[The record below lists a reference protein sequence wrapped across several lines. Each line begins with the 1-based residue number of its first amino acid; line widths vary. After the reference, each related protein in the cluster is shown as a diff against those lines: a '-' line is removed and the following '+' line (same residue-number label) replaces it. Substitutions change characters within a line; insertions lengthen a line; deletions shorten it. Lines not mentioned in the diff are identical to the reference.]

1 MYTRGRTAGIVLG
14 TFVCYILG
22 FLLLRRYFFAVLWR
36 MCKILHIPYF
46 GGYFSSALFELA
58 LLIFVLIMM
67 KVTGQIR
74 VLRAPRGTF
83 FRGLFTGGF
92 MIVMA
97 VFAIISAIISRM
109 DSLAF
114 RGKGTILFS
123 TVLFIFTGMAEEFM
137 FRGITADV
145 VLRRGFGAVR
155 GEAAS
160 GQSDVQRKAASGQSD
175 VQKEAASGQI
185 DVQGETVSGQMDVQ
199 GEIASGQSTGSKEN
213 ASGQRGITPGRVWEA
228 VFISGLLF
236 GLMHGLNLLTAPTL
250 GVIVQMI
257 SAVLL
262 GMVIAAIYCRSGNIW
277 VVAAIHAF
285 NDIAAG
291 FPTLVLRSDGG
302 GISGIIGSYGLT
314 HLLSLIPY
322 AVVLIVILRP
332 GKMKEIAEKFAP
344 Q

>member
-1 MYTRGRTAGIVLG
+1 MPMYTRGRTAGIVLG

-155 GEAAS
+155 GE
-160 GQSDVQRKAASGQSD
+160 DVA
-175 VQKEAASGQI
+175 E
-185 DVQGETVSGQMDVQ
+185 
-199 GEIASGQSTGSKEN
+199 
-213 ASGQRGITPGRVWEA
+213 ITPGRVWEA
-228 VFISGLLF
+228 VFVSGLLF

-322 AVVLIVILRP
+322 AVVLIVLLRRS
-332 GKMKEIAEKFAP
+332 KMKEIAEKFAP

>member
-36 MCKILHIPYF
+36 MCKILHIPYY

-155 GEAAS
+155 GEA
-160 GQSDVQRKAASGQSD
+160 VSGQSD

>member
-36 MCKILHIPYF
+36 MCKILHIPYY

-97 VFAIISAIISRM
+97 VYAIITAVISRM

-160 GQSDVQRKAASGQSD
+160 GQSDVQREAASGQSD
-175 VQKEAASGQI
+175 VQREA
-185 DVQGETVSGQMDVQ
+185 VSGQMDVQ

-213 ASGQRGITPGRVWEA
+213 VSGQMEITPGRVWEA
-228 VFISGLLF
+228 VFVSGLLF

-322 AVVLIVILRP
+322 AVVLIVLLRRS
-332 GKMKEIAEKFAP
+332 KMKEIAEKFAP

>member
-1 MYTRGRTAGIVLG
+1 MSMYTRGRTAGIVLG

-145 VLRRGFGAVR
+145 VLRRGFGTVR
-155 GEAAS
+155 GE
-160 GQSDVQRKAASGQSD
+160 
-175 VQKEAASGQI
+175 
-185 DVQGETVSGQMDVQ
+185 T
-199 GEIASGQSTGSKEN
+199 ASGQSTGSKEN

-228 VFISGLLF
+228 VFVSGLLF

>member
-1 MYTRGRTAGIVLG
+1 MSMYTRGRTAGIVLG

-145 VLRRGFGAVR
+145 VLRSGFGAVR
-155 GEAAS
+155 GEDAA
-160 GQSDVQRKAASGQSD
+160 
-175 VQKEAASGQI
+175 E
-185 DVQGETVSGQMDVQ
+185 
-199 GEIASGQSTGSKEN
+199 
-213 ASGQRGITPGRVWEA
+213 ITPGRVWEA
-228 VFISGLLF
+228 VFVSGLLF

-302 GISGIIGSYGLT
+302 GISGIIGSYGLS

-322 AVVLIVILRP
+322 AVVLIVLLRRS
-332 GKMKEIAEKFAP
+332 KMKEIAAKFAP

>member
-1 MYTRGRTAGIVLG
+1 MPMYTRGRTAGIVLG

-160 GQSDVQRKAASGQSD
+160 GQSDVQR
-175 VQKEAASGQI
+175 EAASGQI
-185 DVQGETVSGQMDVQ
+185 DVQ

-213 ASGQRGITPGRVWEA
+213 VSGQREITPGRVWEA
-228 VFISGLLF
+228 VFVSGLLF

>member
-97 VFAIISAIISRM
+97 VFAIISAIISQM
-109 DSLAF
+109 DSFAF

-155 GEAAS
+155 GE
-160 GQSDVQRKAASGQSD
+160 DVA
-175 VQKEAASGQI
+175 E
-185 DVQGETVSGQMDVQ
+185 
-199 GEIASGQSTGSKEN
+199 
-213 ASGQRGITPGRVWEA
+213 ITPGRVWEA
-228 VFISGLLF
+228 VFVSGLLF

-291 FPTLVLRSDGG
+291 FPTLILRSDGG

-332 GKMKEIAEKFAP
+332 GKMKEIAGKFAP

>member
-145 VLRRGFGAVR
+145 VLRRGFGEVR
-155 GEAAS
+155 GVDAA
-160 GQSDVQRKAASGQSD
+160 
-175 VQKEAASGQI
+175 E
-185 DVQGETVSGQMDVQ
+185 
-199 GEIASGQSTGSKEN
+199 
-213 ASGQRGITPGRVWEA
+213 ITPGRVWRA
-228 VFISGLLF
+228 VLISGILF
-236 GLMHGLNLLTAPTL
+236 GLMHALNFLSARSA

-257 SAVLL
+257 SAVLP
-262 GMVIAAIYCRSGNIW
+262 GMVLAAIYFRSGNIW
-277 VVAAIHAF
+277 VVAVIHAF
-285 NDIAAG
+285 NDFAAG
-291 FPTLVLRSDGG
+291 FPTLVLRGDG
-302 GISGIIGSYGLT
+302 GISGIIGSYGLS

-322 AVVLIVILRP
+322 LVVLLVLLRRS
-332 GKMKEIAEKFAP
+332 KMKEIAEKFAP

>member
-109 DSLAF
+109 DGLAF

-155 GEAAS
+155 GE
-160 GQSDVQRKAASGQSD
+160 DV
-175 VQKEAASGQI
+175 VE
-185 DVQGETVSGQMDVQ
+185 
-199 GEIASGQSTGSKEN
+199 
-213 ASGQRGITPGRVWEA
+213 ITPGHVWKA

-236 GLMHGLNLLTAPTL
+236 GLMHALNFLSARPE
-250 GVIVQMI
+250 GVVVQML

-262 GMVIAAIYCRSGNIW
+262 GMVIAAVYCRSGNIW
-277 VVAAIHAF
+277 AVAAIHAF

-291 FPTLVLRSDGG
+291 FPTLILRGDG
-302 GISGIIGSYGLT
+302 GISGIIGSYGLS

-322 AVVLIVILRP
+322 AVVLIIILRP
-332 GKMKEIAEKFAP
+332 GKIKEIAAGFTP

>member
-1 MYTRGRTAGIVLG
+1 MYTRRRTVGIVLG
-14 TFVCYILG
+14 TYVCYILG
-22 FLLLRRYFFAVLWR
+22 FLFLHRYFTSVLRRICSV
-36 MCKILHIPYF
+36 LHIPYI
-46 GGYFSSALFELA
+46 GGYFSAGLFELS
-58 LLIFVLIMM
+58 LLILVLIMM

-74 VLRAPRGTF
+74 VLKAPRGTF

-92 MIVMA
+92 MIAMGL
-97 VFAIISAIISRM
+97 FAIISATVSRM

-114 RGKGTILFS
+114 QGKGTILFS
-123 TVLFIFTGMAEEFM
+123 TVFFIFTGMAEEFM

-155 GEAAS
+155 GE
-160 GQSDVQRKAASGQSD
+160 DV
-175 VQKEAASGQI
+175 VE
-185 DVQGETVSGQMDVQ
+185 
-199 GEIASGQSTGSKEN
+199 
-213 ASGQRGITPGRVWEA
+213 ITPGHVWKA

-236 GLMHGLNLLTAPTL
+236 GLIHALNFLSARPE
-250 GVIVQMI
+250 GVVVQML

-262 GMVIAAIYCRSGNIW
+262 GMVIAAVYCRSGNIW
-277 VVAAIHAF
+277 AVAAIHAF

-291 FPTLVLRSDGG
+291 FPTLILRGDG
-302 GISGIIGSYGLT
+302 GISGIIGSYGLS

>member
-1 MYTRGRTAGIVLG
+1 MPMYTRGRTAGIVLG

-155 GEAAS
+155 GEA
-160 GQSDVQRKAASGQSD
+160 V
-175 VQKEAASGQI
+175 
-185 DVQGETVSGQMDVQ
+185 
-199 GEIASGQSTGSKEN
+199 SGQSTGSKEN

-228 VFISGLLF
+228 VFVSGLLF

>member
-1 MYTRGRTAGIVLG
+1 
-14 TFVCYILG
+14 
-22 FLLLRRYFFAVLWR
+22 

-46 GGYFSSALFELA
+46 GGYFSSALFEMA

-74 VLRAPRGTF
+74 VLRAPWGTF

-160 GQSDVQRKAASGQSD
+160 GQSDVQR
-175 VQKEAASGQI
+175 EAASGQI
-185 DVQGETVSGQMDVQ
+185 DVQ

-213 ASGQRGITPGRVWEA
+213 VSGQMEITPGRVWEA
-228 VFISGLLF
+228 VFVSGLLF

>member
-155 GEAAS
+155 GE
-160 GQSDVQRKAASGQSD
+160 DVA
-175 VQKEAASGQI
+175 E
-185 DVQGETVSGQMDVQ
+185 
-199 GEIASGQSTGSKEN
+199 
-213 ASGQRGITPGRVWEA
+213 ITPGRVWEA
-228 VFISGLLF
+228 VFVSGLLF

-291 FPTLVLRSDGG
+291 FPTLVLRRDGG

>member
-1 MYTRGRTAGIVLG
+1 MYTRSRTAGIVLG

-155 GEAAS
+155 GEAVS

-185 DVQGETVSGQMDVQ
+185 DVQGEF
-199 GEIASGQSTGSKEN
+199 ASGQSTGSKEN
-213 ASGQRGITPGRVWEA
+213 VSGQMEITPGRVWEA
-228 VFISGLLF
+228 VFVSGLLF

>member
-155 GEAAS
+155 GEAVA
-160 GQSDVQRKAASGQSD
+160 
-175 VQKEAASGQI
+175 E
-185 DVQGETVSGQMDVQ
+185 
-199 GEIASGQSTGSKEN
+199 
-213 ASGQRGITPGRVWEA
+213 ITPGRVWEA
-228 VFISGLLF
+228 VFVSGLLF

-322 AVVLIVILRP
+322 AVVLIVLLRRS
-332 GKMKEIAEKFAP
+332 KMKEIAEKFAP

>member
-1 MYTRGRTAGIVLG
+1 MPMYTRGRTAGIVLG

-97 VFAIISAIISRM
+97 VFAIISAIISRI

-155 GEAAS
+155 GE
-160 GQSDVQRKAASGQSD
+160 DVA
-175 VQKEAASGQI
+175 E
-185 DVQGETVSGQMDVQ
+185 
-199 GEIASGQSTGSKEN
+199 
-213 ASGQRGITPGRVWEA
+213 ITPGRVWEA
-228 VFISGLLF
+228 VFVSGLLF

>member
-155 GEAAS
+155 GE
-160 GQSDVQRKAASGQSD
+160 
-175 VQKEAASGQI
+175 
-185 DVQGETVSGQMDVQ
+185 T
-199 GEIASGQSTGSKEN
+199 
-213 ASGQRGITPGRVWEA
+213 
-228 VFISGLLF
+228 GLLF

-291 FPTLVLRSDGG
+291 FPTLVLRRDGG

-322 AVVLIVILRP
+322 AVVLIV
-332 GKMKEIAEKFAP
+332 
-344 Q
+344 

>member
-1 MYTRGRTAGIVLG
+1 MSMYTRGRTAGIVLG

-155 GEAAS
+155 GE
-160 GQSDVQRKAASGQSD
+160 
-175 VQKEAASGQI
+175 
-185 DVQGETVSGQMDVQ
+185 T
-199 GEIASGQSTGSKEN
+199 ASGQSTGSKEN

>member
-155 GEAAS
+155 GEAVS
-160 GQSDVQRKAASGQSD
+160 GQSDVQR
-175 VQKEAASGQI
+175 EAASGQI
-185 DVQGETVSGQMDVQ
+185 DVQGE
-199 GEIASGQSTGSKEN
+199 IASVQSTGSKEN
-213 ASGQRGITPGRVWEA
+213 VSGQREITPGRVWEA
-228 VFISGLLF
+228 VFVSGLLF

-291 FPTLVLRSDGG
+291 FPTLVLRGSG
-302 GISGIIGSYGLT
+302 GISGIIGSYGLS

-322 AVVLIVILRP
+322 AVVLIVLLRP

>member
-92 MIVMA
+92 MIAMGL
-97 VFAIISAIISRM
+97 FAIISATVSRM

-114 RGKGTILFS
+114 QGKGTILFS
-123 TVLFIFTGMAEEFM
+123 TVFFIFTGMAEEFM

-155 GEAAS
+155 GE
-160 GQSDVQRKAASGQSD
+160 DV
-175 VQKEAASGQI
+175 VE
-185 DVQGETVSGQMDVQ
+185 
-199 GEIASGQSTGSKEN
+199 
-213 ASGQRGITPGRVWEA
+213 ITPGHVWKA

-236 GLMHGLNLLTAPTL
+236 GLMHALNFLSARPE
-250 GVIVQMI
+250 GVVVQML

-262 GMVIAAIYCRSGNIW
+262 GMVIAAVYCRSGNIW
-277 VVAAIHAF
+277 AVAAIHAF

-291 FPTLVLRSDGG
+291 FPTLILRGDG
-302 GISGIIGSYGLT
+302 GISGIIGSYGLS

-322 AVVLIVILRP
+322 AVVLIIILRP
-332 GKMKEIAEKFAP
+332 GKIKEIAAGFTP

>member
-160 GQSDVQRKAASGQSD
+160 GQSDVQ
-175 VQKEAASGQI
+175 KEAASGQI
-185 DVQGETVSGQMDVQ
+185 DVQGET
-199 GEIASGQSTGSKEN
+199 ASGQSTGSKEN

-228 VFISGLLF
+228 VFVSGLLF

>member
-1 MYTRGRTAGIVLG
+1 MYTRRRTVGIVLG
-14 TFVCYILG
+14 TYVCYILG
-22 FLLLRRYFFAVLWR
+22 FLFLHRYFYSVLRRICSVLR
-36 MCKILHIPYF
+36 IPYI
-46 GGYFSSALFELA
+46 GGYFSAGLFELS
-58 LLIFVLIMM
+58 LLILVLIMM

-74 VLRAPRGTF
+74 VLKAPRGTF

-92 MIVMA
+92 MIAMGL
-97 VFAIISAIISRM
+97 FAIISATVSRM

-114 RGKGTILFS
+114 QGKGTILFS

-155 GEAAS
+155 GE
-160 GQSDVQRKAASGQSD
+160 DV
-175 VQKEAASGQI
+175 VE
-185 DVQGETVSGQMDVQ
+185 
-199 GEIASGQSTGSKEN
+199 
-213 ASGQRGITPGRVWEA
+213 ITPGHVWKA

-236 GLMHGLNLLTAPTL
+236 GLIHALNFLSARPE
-250 GVIVQMI
+250 GVVVQML

-262 GMVIAAIYCRSGNIW
+262 GMVIAAVYCRSGNIW
-277 VVAAIHAF
+277 AVAAIHAF

-291 FPTLVLRSDGG
+291 FPTLILRGDG
-302 GISGIIGSYGLT
+302 GISGIIGSYGLS

-322 AVVLIVILRP
+322 AVVLIIILRP
-332 GKMKEIAEKFAP
+332 GKIKEIAAGFTP

>member
-1 MYTRGRTAGIVLG
+1 MYTRGRTAVIVLG
-14 TFVCYILG
+14 SFVCYILG

-160 GQSDVQRKAASGQSD
+160 GQSDVQ
-175 VQKEAASGQI
+175 KEAASGQI
-185 DVQGETVSGQMDVQ
+185 DVQ

>member
-1 MYTRGRTAGIVLG
+1 MPMYTRGRTAGIVLG

-160 GQSDVQRKAASGQSD
+160 GQSDVQREAASGQSD
-175 VQKEAASGQI
+175 VQREAVSGQI
-185 DVQGETVSGQMDVQ
+185 DVQ

-213 ASGQRGITPGRVWEA
+213 VSGQREITPGRVWEA
-228 VFISGLLF
+228 VFVSGLLF